1 VSEISTSVDPRGA
14 RTERAPDGRL
24 RASAGNALRLLRTP
38 AAAGIA
44 VLLAIAAPMVIT
56 SAFHLQVLTVACLN
70 GALAAGLTV
79 SLGYAGLLN
88 FSHGTFY
95 GIGAYV
101 TAVLV
106 TSHGWELETAALA
119 AAAVAGAGGL
129 LLGAVS
135 LRVGGDYFVLVSLA
149 FTVAIFEVMQNWV
162 AVTRGREGFFGIPS
176 QSLFGIPIDNFE
188 KGYYAALFMLV
199 LTVVIVWRFGRTF
212 ASRAMLA
219 TRFDEAAAAAN
230 GIDIRFTKLFAMTF
244 SSALAGLAGSILVA
258 TLLFIR
264 PGDFDLLKSWDIS
277 LWVIIGGMANLSGV
291 VAIATLLAVVT
302 EGFRSIAEVR
312 IGLMGLLV
320 LVAVFLRG
328 GVFRDVWNQRIARR
342 AARTWKDGT
351 L

>member
-1 VSEISTSVDPRGA
+1 VDPEGA
-14 RTERAPDGRL
+14 RTERAPKGRFP
-24 RASAGNALRLLRTP
+24 ASAGKALRLLRSP

-44 VLLAIAAPMVIT
+44 LVVAIAAPMFIT

-70 GALAAGLTV
+70 GALAAGLMV

-106 TSHGWELETAALA
+106 SSHGWPLETAALA
-119 AAAVAGAGGL
+119 AAVVAGVAGL

-162 AVTRGREGFFGIPS
+162 GVTRGREGFFGIPT
-176 QSLFGIPIDNFE
+176 QSLFGIPIDSFQ
-188 KGYYAALFMLV
+188 KGYYAALFVLV
-199 LTVVIVWRFGRTF
+199 VTVVIVWRFGRTF

-219 TRFDEAAAAAN
+219 IRFDEAAAAAN
-230 GIDIRFTKLFAMTF
+230 GVDIRFTKLLAMGL
-244 SSALAGLAGSILVA
+244 SSALAGMAGSILVA

-277 LWVIIGGMANLSGV
+277 LWVIIGGMANLPGV
-291 VAIATLLAVVT
+291 VGIAGLLAIVT
-302 EGFRSIAEVR
+302 EGFRGISEFR

-320 LVAVFLRG
+320 IVAVFLRG
-328 GVFRDVWNQRIARR
+328 GVFRDLWNQRVARK
-342 AARTWKDGT
+342 AARTWKDGI